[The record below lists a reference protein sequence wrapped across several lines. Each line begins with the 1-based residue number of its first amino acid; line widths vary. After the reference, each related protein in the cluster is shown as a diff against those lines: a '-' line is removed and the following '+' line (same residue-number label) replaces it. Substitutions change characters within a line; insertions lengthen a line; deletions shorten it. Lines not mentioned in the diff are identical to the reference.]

1 MGERDLEREIY
12 KHVKMYTYKM
22 SKKLYGADYKM
33 KNGTFPVLLCEK
45 ERGREWATFLI
56 SF

>member
-12 KHVKMYTYKM
+12 KYVEMYTYKM